1 MGGGKGVASGPTRRL
16 AKKKHDLVDT
26 PVHEGKSLPGRAA
39 SRNKV
44 KIQTAFRRARSL
56 LVVHPGH
63 GVSPVTFLVAV
74 GTDGLPLSPGVG
86 WIQYVQRLG

>member
-1 MGGGKGVASGPTRRL
+1 MGGRERGCIRPYSLLGQ
-16 AKKKHDLVDT
+16 KKIKKNDLVDT

-56 LVVHPGH
+56 LVVH
-63 GVSPVTFLVAV
+63 GVSPGTFLVAV